1 MQRVLKI
8 TVIKYKMLTDLN
20 MLLDYEIGVRGEITR
35 VLRHY
40 AEANNKYIPDY
51 DKSKESTYVLFLDF
65 SNQF

>member
-1 MQRVLKI
+1 
-8 TVIKYKMLTDLN
+8 MLTDLN
-20 MLLDYEIGVRGEITR
+20 MLLDYEIGVRGGITR

-40 AEANNKYIPDY
+40 TEANNKYINGY